1 VTETPRTLRVLIV
14 EDSDDDA
21 ELLLVELRRAGYKPA
36 FRLVQTHDGMA
47 DALDAQGWDIVVS
60 DYNMPHFSALG
71 ALSLL
76 HGRHLDMPFIILSGA
91 IGEETAVMAMKAGA
105 HDYVMKGHLAR
116 LLPAIEREL
125 REAGERSARRQ
136 AELALADSEAR
147 YRTIVDTAN
156 DAIVALDEQARII
169 YVNQRAPEMLS
180 ISAVKLLGQPFA
192 SILHQAER
200 ADWERRLRHLESGSR
215 LLYDVRLQRG
225 DGRELWALNSSSPQL
240 DGSGEFRGAIAML
253 KDVTERKQAE
263 EALAHQALHDSLTG
277 LPNRNLLH
285 DRLEQAMFG
294 ARRER
299 RQLAVLLLDLDR
311 FKEVNDTFGH
321 HYGDL
326 LLKQVGPRLQGALRQ
341 SDTVARLGGDE
352 FAILLSSCAD
362 LEAAK
367 LTAMKLIGALEV
379 PFVVEG
385 QTLTVAGSIGVVMYP
400 EHGQDVQTVMRR
412 ADVAMYAAKR
422 DGEGF
427 SVYAM
432 EQDKHSALRLT
443 LSSHL
448 RQGIDDDELLMYY
461 QPKISLSTHHI
472 VDVEALVRWQHPQR
486 GIIAADHFIPLAEQT
501 GLIRP
506 LTHWVLKT
514 VLEQCRR
521 WRAAGRN
528 IGVAVNISMRNLHDP
543 RLPEIVAGLLQ
554 LSETPP
560 SALVLEITETALMTN
575 PARTM
580 DVVLRLSKLGIH
592 LSIDDF
598 GTGYSSLSYLK
609 RLPVREIKI
618 DKSFVR
624 DMADDE
630 NDAVIVRSTIDL
642 GHNLGLQVVAEG
654 VENRHALD
662 QLERLGCDLAQG
674 YYMGMPMPAA
684 ELECWLRESTWGLK
698 ANGAAAS
705 ARASSSPNGLAQ
717 PA

>member
-1 VTETPRTLRVLIV
+1 MSDAPRPLRVLIV
-14 EDSDDDA
+14 EDSEDDA
-21 ELLLVELRRAGYKPA
+21 ELLLIELRRAGYKPS
-36 FRLVQTHDGMA
+36 FRLVQTREDMAAAVDGQA
-47 DALDAQGWDIVVS
+47 WDIVVS

-71 ALSLL
+71 ALGLM
-76 HGRHLDMPFIILSGA
+76 HERNLDLPFIILSGA
-91 IGEETAVMAMKAGA
+91 IGEETAVAAMKAGA
-105 HDYVMKGHLAR
+105 HDYVMKAHLAR

-125 REAGERSARRQ
+125 REAGERAARRQ
-136 AELALADSEAR
+136 AELALADSQAR

-156 DAIVALDEQARII
+156 DAIVALDEQACII
-169 YVNQRAPEMLS
+169 YLNQRAPEMLGS
-180 ISAVKLLGQPFA
+180 SVHDLLGQPFTY
-192 SILHQAER
+192 ILHEDER
-200 ADWERRLRHLESGSR
+200 TDWERRLIHLKGGNR
-215 LLYDVRLQRG
+215 LLYDVRLRRA
-225 DGRELWALNSSSPQL
+225 DGRELWALNSSSPQM
-240 DGSGEFRGAIAML
+240 DGASEFKGAIAML

-285 DRLEQAMFG
+285 DRLEQAMLS
-294 ARRER
+294 ARREH

-362 LEAAK
+362 VEAAK
-367 LTAMKLIGALEV
+367 LTAMKLLSALEV

-385 QTLTVAGSIGVVMYP
+385 QTLTISGSLGVVMYP
-400 EHGQDVQTVMRR
+400 EHGEDVQTAMRR

-427 SVYAM
+427 SVYAL
-432 EQDKHSALRLT
+432 EQDRHSAQRLT
-443 LSSHL
+443 LSSQL
-448 RQGIDDDELLMYY
+448 RQGIDGNELLMYY
-461 QPKISLSTHHI
+461 QPKISLSTHRI
-472 VDVEALVRWQHPQR
+472 VDVEALVRWQHHES
-486 GIIAADHFIPLAEQT
+486 GVITADHFIPLAEQT

-506 LTHWVLKT
+506 LTHWVLKA
-514 VLEQCRR
+514 VMEQCRT
-521 WRAAGRN
+521 WRGVGLD

-543 RLPEIVAGLLQ
+543 RLPDTVAELLR
-554 LSETPP
+554 LWDVPP
-560 SALVLEITETALMTN
+560 ATLLLEITETALMTN

-580 DVVLRLSKLGIH
+580 EVVMRLSQLGIH

-654 VENRHALD
+654 VENCQALD
-662 QLERLGCDLAQG
+662 QLEDLGCDLAQG
-674 YYMGMPMPAA
+674 YYMGKPMAA
-684 ELECWLRESTWGLK
+684 TDLERWLRESQWGLRK
-698 ANGAAAS
+698 RGHAPS
-705 ARASSSPNGLAQ
+705 PRPSLARTV
-717 PA
+717 